1 MLRSSSAG
9 YGGAAFLIDGYKNMC
24 PIAGAYKRGYG
35 KSCGALGWWCLDCL
49 LPCPWNRVPPV
60 IATRLPAEER
70 AITPIWGGEKAFFPL
85 RTPGVVKNLK

>member
-1 MLRSSSAG
+1 MT
-9 YGGAAFLIDGYKNMC
+9 YVN
-24 PIAGAYKRGYG
+24 
-35 KSCGALGWWCLDCL
+35 SCGALGWWCLDCL